1 MEKIAQSVE
10 RLIVRPKI
18 RGQGPQITQRKQISS
33 QEQRFFRFMN
43 IYLER
48 MIFDKMRESMEKYL
62 QFLI

>member
-1 MEKIAQSVE
+1 
-10 RLIVRPKI
+10 
-18 RGQGPQITQRKQISS
+18 
-33 QEQRFFRFMN
+33 MN